1 MDEEPTGEGG
11 DGAVHLDDDSGDSGV
26 HLDHDATDHN
36 ADAVGDTIQPNM
48 GHLQKV
54 KL

>member
-11 DGAVHLDDDSGDSGV
+11 DGAVHLDDDSGDGGV
-26 HLDHDATDHN
+26 HTDHN
-36 ADAVGDTIQPNM
+36 ADADGDSIQPNV

>member
-11 DGAVHLDDDSGDSGV
+11 DGAVHLDDDSGDGAV
-26 HLDHDATDHN
+26 HMDHDAD
-36 ADAVGDTIQPNM
+36 ADGDTMEPNM
-48 GHLQKV
+48 GQIQRV

>member
-11 DGAVHLDDDSGDSGV
+11 DGAVHLDDDSGDGGV
-26 HLDHDATDHN
+26 HTDHDATDHN
-36 ADAVGDTIQPNM
+36 ADAVGDTMEPNM
-48 GHLQKV
+48 GHLQRV